1 MAAFCVSCIVN
12 NYKPGQTS
20 AMQSSIVSICLEQ
33 LSDPNPKLRQWVA
46 ICLGRMWA
54 NYEPARWCGFEIVH
68 MRNLKLYC
76 QIPILR
82 KYFVHFSGF
91 LIIFENQF
99 VAVGFQYMEE
109 EKAKESSAN
118 HLLAPAI
125 MDLGFSG
132 DSSTVAME
140 KLRRVSS
147 STSISSMTSSN
158 IHNPYVTLGYASV
171 FGNIWKTLI
180 SLSYDP
186 YPDVAK
192 LAEKLINYIKNKVN
206 EIHHAD
212 STKNGKI
219 PSMSE
224 PSSPSGR
231 PTFLTGD
238 SPPSRMNGGVPHTG
252 HDNSRLGKPANR
264 WTESNAPY
272 QQYQYFAQFNPIRK
286 TFDKGPR

>member
-1 MAAFCVSCIVN
+1 MLAEHRTMAAFCVSCIVN

-54 NYEPARWCGFEIVH
+54 NYEPARWCGVRDSAHE
-68 MRNLKLYC
+68 KLEALLSDPHPEVRAAAVYALGTFLNSTTERTDHANAIDHSIGMMLINKVSNDGSPLVRQEVLC
-76 QIPILR
+76 ALQW
-82 KYFVHFSGF
+82 F

-171 FGNIWKTLI
+171 FGNIWKNI
-180 SLSYDP
+180 D
-186 YPDVAK
+186 
-192 LAEKLINYIKNKVN
+192 
-206 EIHHAD
+206 
-212 STKNGKI
+212 I
-219 PSMSE
+219 P
-224 PSSPSGR
+224 
-231 PTFLTGD
+231 FL
-238 SPPSRMNGGVPHTG
+238 
-252 HDNSRLGKPANR
+252 
-264 WTESNAPY
+264 
-272 QQYQYFAQFNPIRK
+272 
-286 TFDKGPR
+286 